1 MATKKLQPGSK
12 FAELDKNG
20 DGTIYDQDL
29 KELADPYSVKNIIKK
44 YDMEGN
50 GKVTQEEMDV
60 IERII
65 ELESRKAKEKDR
77 DRREDAMRG
86 MAWFA
91 LFGMLLY
98 PLTIMLTS
106 WLGLD
111 GAAEIIGSIAPT
123 YFVAIAGLV
132 AAFFGAQAYTN
143 KQNND

>member
-1 MATKKLQPGSK
+1 MAEKKLQSGSK
-12 FAELDKNG
+12 YAALDKNG
-20 DGTIYDQDL
+20 DGVIYDDDI

-50 GKVTQEEMDV
+50 GKVSQDEMDV

-65 ELESRKAKEKDR
+65 ELESRKAKEQDR
-77 DRREDAMRG
+77 DKREDAMRG
-86 MAWFA
+86 MTWFA

-98 PLTIMLTS
+98 PLTIMATS
-106 WLGLD
+106 WLGLE
-111 GAAEIIGSIAPT
+111 GAASIIGDIAPT

-143 KQNND
+143 RND

>member
-1 MATKKLQPGSK
+1 MATTTKKLQPGSK

-20 DGTIYDQDL
+20 DGTIYDEDI
-29 KELADPYSVKNIIKK
+29 KDLADPYSVKSIIKK

-77 DRREDAMRG
+77 DKREDAQRN

-91 LFGMLLY
+91 LGGMLFY
-98 PLTIMLTS
+98 PFGIILAD
-106 WLGLD
+106 W
-111 GAAEIIGSIAPT
+111 AALETASNLLSSIAPT

-132 AAFFGAQAYTN
+132 AAFFGAQAYSN
-143 KQNND
+143 RDK

>member
-1 MATKKLQPGSK
+1 MAEKKLQAGSK
-12 FAELDKNG
+12 YAALDKNG
-20 DGTIYDQDL
+20 DGVIYDEDL

-50 GKVTQEEMDV
+50 GKVSQEEMDV

-65 ELESRKAKEKDR
+65 ELESRKAKEQDR
-77 DRREDAMRG
+77 DKREDAMRG
-86 MAWFA
+86 MTWFA

-98 PLTIMLTS
+98 PLTIMVTS
-106 WLGLD
+106 WLGLE
-111 GAAEIIGSIAPT
+111 GAAGIIGDIAPT

-143 KQNND
+143 RND

>member
-143 KQNND
+143 KQDD

>member
-1 MATKKLQPGSK
+1 MATKKLQAGSK
-12 FAELDKNG
+12 FASLDKNG
-20 DGTIYDQDL
+20 DGTIYDEDI

-77 DRREDAMRG
+77 DKREDAMRG

-143 KQNND
+143 KSNHD